1 MERVDGGVGAMRH
14 LVRRP
19 VRLSVRH
26 RFSSVGS
33 RLPVPAAVLALAL
46 TLAGCGGPGAG
57 TAGNVPSAA
66 AGTAGS
72 LPPATAR
79 AQDAQAAAPS
89 TTPSGSGPNTAGETG
104 ERGTAAG
111 TATPSASTAAAGLPG
126 LGPRTLAEI
135 PDNARQVLVV
145 TGKGKNSAQSQV
157 VLYQRT
163 DDSGWTAGRTWAAH
177 NALKGWTDDH
187 YAGDLHSPIGV
198 FTLSDAGGLLADPGT
213 KLPYDQS
220 GSFTIGGTGFEG
232 EPLAGSFDYVVA
244 IDYNRKPGTSP
255 LDWTRPLGANR
266 GGGIWLHVDH
276 GGPTHG
282 CVSLAK
288 QHMKEL
294 LLALDPALHPV
305 VVMGD
310 RTSLER

>member
-1 MERVDGGVGAMRH
+1 VGRVDGGVGAMRY
-14 LVRRP
+14 LVKHP
-19 VRLSVRH
+19 VRH
-26 RFSSVGS
+26 RFSSSMGS
-33 RLPVPAAVLALAL
+33 RVPVPAAVLALAL
-46 TLAGCGGPGAG
+46 ALTGCGGLGAG
-57 TAGNVPSAA
+57 TGTAAGGVASAA
-66 AGTAGS
+66 AGAQDVQAVA
-72 LPPATAR
+72 PATAH
-79 AQDAQAAAPS
+79 AGSEPS
-89 TTPSGSGPNTAGETG
+89 AAGETG
-104 ERGTAAG
+104 GTSTAAG
-111 TATPSASTAAAGLPG
+111 TPSPSASAPTVLPG
-126 LGPRTLAEI
+126 LGPKTLAEI
-135 PDNARQVLVV
+135 PANARQVLIV
-145 TGKGKNSAQSQV
+145 TGTDKNSPKSQV

-177 NALKGWTDDH
+177 NALEGWTDDH

-255 LDWTRPLGANR
+255 LDWTRPLGTNR